1 MLLFLQKKMKYLF
14 QRDRS
19 TMLLV
24 FSITQTVI
32 CFETV
37 TLQFPKNLSCFHR
50 TALHLAC
57 ANGHSEVVALL
68 LERKCQLNLCDSEYK
83 TALMKVWGS
92 EPCPHEMDVI

>member
-1 MLLFLQKKMKYLF
+1 M
-14 QRDRS
+14 
-19 TMLLV
+19 
-24 FSITQTVI
+24 
-32 CFETV
+32 
-37 TLQFPKNLSCFHR
+37 SCFHR

-92 EPCPHEMDVI
+92 LEF

>member
-1 MLLFLQKKMKYLF
+1 
-14 QRDRS
+14 
-19 TMLLV
+19 MLLV